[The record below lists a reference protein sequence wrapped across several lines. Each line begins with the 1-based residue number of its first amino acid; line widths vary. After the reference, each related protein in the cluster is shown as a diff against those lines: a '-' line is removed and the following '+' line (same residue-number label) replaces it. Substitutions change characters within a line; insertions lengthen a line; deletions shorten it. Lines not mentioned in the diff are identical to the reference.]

1 MTQAQRSDASL
12 VLQQGLISPLLL
24 GEQAGLS
31 PIKLGSASAPLLAD
45 SNRSPSLKN
54 LALAG

>member
-1 MTQAQRSDASL
+1 M
-12 VLQQGLISPLLL
+12 LQQGLISPLLL